1 MKKLFKT
8 KIIRCRRKFS
18 KNGQAFGGYK
28 IVSFYDDGSKME
40 SLERYE
46 TKAGAKESAQTCVHL
61 NN

>member
-1 MKKLFKT
+1 MKKLLKT

-18 KNGQAFGGYK
+18 KENQAFGGYK
-28 IVSFYDDGSKME
+28 IVSFYSDGTKTE

-46 TKAGAKESAQTCVHL
+46 TKSGAKESARTCVHL